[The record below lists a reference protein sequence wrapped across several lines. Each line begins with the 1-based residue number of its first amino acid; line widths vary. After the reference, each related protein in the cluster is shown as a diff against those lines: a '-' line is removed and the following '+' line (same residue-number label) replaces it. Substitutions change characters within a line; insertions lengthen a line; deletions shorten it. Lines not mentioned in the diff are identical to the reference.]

1 MIPLVPKTQLY
12 RNAIAYDSRGA
23 NIGNL
28 AHNVQDNQQTTQI
41 NEKNHDSTT

>member
-1 MIPLVPKTQLY
+1 MIPLIPKTQLY

-28 AHNVQDNQQTTQI
+28 AHNVQGDQQTNQP
-41 NEKNHDSTT
+41 EKP